1 MSSAGTVTVK
11 ITAEEADLRAQLALA
26 RADLAT
32 FTGQVKTLSGEMV
45 ATGKV
50 ADASLNTALR
60 SATTQAAQTGR
71 AVGDL
76 ETQLKK
82 IGPAA
87 ESGHGSVATA
97 TREFRALFD
106 ELSSGRT
113 RMTPGTLAIIAT
125 RVFGLGGAAL
135 GAVAGVI
142 AVTAALGYMAV
153 KSIEAENALN
163 RLKLSVDF
171 KGIDVAKDQLKALAS
186 EIGADGDIIV
196 AGMAKI
202 ADSGDELKALSLAT
216 EQYAQVSGEKA
227 PEAVKLITDAM
238 TSEHLTL
245 AQLQSIFPNVTQ
257 AARDNFLAIQQA
269 GNAHQTTAALV
280 GLVSTQVGKLNA
292 DLITNHS
299 GWTSTSNDIRLAAA
313 EFQDLTGN
321 LIPVSSAIEGGIK
334 LWDQL
339 SGALGRVRVATASY
353 FGWLDKFTAFGQVQ
367 ATLVGEATN
376 KINAQT
382 AAMERAATTTAAA
395 AEANQ
400 HVISEG
406 MKAGEAFDTEAKR
419 ADELG
424 GAIKRM
430 QKALATPGVSSGDA
444 AKLTRDIADA
454 QRQVAD
460 AAKRTKTEEYQNFVA
475 KEDAMADATKAGS
488 AKRIAAITAE
498 VDKAKTLF
506 GSESTEYYDAEK
518 KLDAARNSGATAG
531 VTAARQEGRSEIDAV
546 KEKISEINADE
557 TQGGAERIALIQAQY
572 TQLLAN
578 GKLTAAQRVAIETEQ
593 NNSLT
598 AAHREAAA
606 QQRQIDQ
613 NTTSADLAIAKIGF
627 QDKRDLLAQEVAESK
642 ITKTQELQDLIAV
655 AQAEGQA
662 QQAALTKAQAG
673 YAADAAF
680 FIEKEN
686 EKRVAAAQTQ
696 QEIDKLNA
704 QIVVSNRQAALQD
717 AQGWSMAVGEI
728 TGAERTMIGGLLSG
742 RESFYQAAAAASSEL
757 VQKEIED
764 DLSYYT
770 KKLLLSD
777 ADFAAD
783 QAHEQ
788 GGIMAHL
795 LGESAKTGAT
805 VAGTTA
811 RTTATVTGAAV
822 SSAATTAADSSSIVN
837 AAYVSAAEAYKS
849 VMQSVPAPFNLVLAP
864 VAAAGVFSAV
874 LSYDTLTSLDV
885 GSFNIPRDMPAMV
898 HRGEMIIPKTFAE
911 GYRANGGFGGS
922 RNTTNHTTLN
932 YGPTINAP
940 EQQSLEDMLG
950 NDSSTMRSW
959 MTAQARNGWNPF
971 R

>member
-1 MSSAGTVTVK
+1 MLEALGNTLNEGRARLEEHSASIHTNWRNFLVYISLLGEGYSAEVAQNALNIESKTTWDKLASSMNNATGALGKTKATPAEDLAAGVDLADK
-11 ITAEEADLRAQLALA
+11 IDSSRVHIAELRGDVAKLQDDLKNPGATAQMKANFTSAIQSAQDEITSLQHAREQKDTLGARLAEEAA
-26 RADLAT
+26 R
-32 FTGQVKTLSGEMV
+32 K
-45 ATGKV
+45 
-50 ADASLNTALR
+50 
-60 SATTQAAQTGR
+60 
-71 AVGDL
+71 
-76 ETQLKK
+76 
-82 IGPAA
+82 
-87 ESGHGSVATA
+87 
-97 TREFRALFD
+97 
-106 ELSSGRT
+106 
-113 RMTPGTLAIIAT
+113 
-125 RVFGLGGAAL
+125 
-135 GAVAGVI
+135 
-142 AVTAALGYMAV
+142 
-153 KSIEAENALN
+153 
-163 RLKLSVDF
+163 
-171 KGIDVAKDQLKALAS
+171 
-186 EIGADGDIIV
+186 
-196 AGMAKI
+196 
-202 ADSGDELKALSLAT
+202 
-216 EQYAQVSGEKA
+216 
-227 PEAVKLITDAM
+227 
-238 TSEHLTL
+238 
-245 AQLQSIFPNVTQ
+245 
-257 AARDNFLAIQQA
+257 
-269 GNAHQTTAALV
+269 
-280 GLVSTQVGKLNA
+280 
-292 DLITNHS
+292 
-299 GWTSTSNDIRLAAA
+299 
-313 EFQDLTGN
+313 
-321 LIPVSSAIEGGIK
+321 
-334 LWDQL
+334 
-339 SGALGRVRVATASY
+339 
-353 FGWLDKFTAFGQVQ
+353 
-367 ATLVGEATN
+367 
-376 KINAQT
+376 
-382 AAMERAATTTAAA
+382 
-395 AEANQ
+395 AEA
-400 HVISEG
+400 
-406 MKAGEAFDTEAKR
+406 
-419 ADELG
+419 
-424 GAIKRM
+424 
-430 QKALATPGVSSGDA
+430 
-444 AKLTRDIADA
+444 
-454 QRQVAD
+454 
-460 AAKRTKTEEYQNFVA
+460 
-475 KEDAMADATKAGS
+475 
-488 AKRIAAITAE
+488 
-498 VDKAKTLF
+498 
-506 GSESTEYYDAEK
+506 
-518 KLDAARNSGATAG
+518 
-531 VTAARQEGRSEIDAV
+531 AARQEGRSEIDAV

-940 EQQSLEDMLG
+940 EQQTLEDMLG